1 MSTEE
6 ESNSVMNTLKELIR
20 PIVGVVTTLRLFLV
34 DDADNNAVATPS
46 NFYLFELWHDLTS

>member
-1 MSTEE
+1 
-6 ESNSVMNTLKELIR
+6 MNTLKELIR